1 MSDEQE
7 SMSVVK
13 DIYKTFQ
20 EGRVEPH
27 SFLVGQ
33 MNKNM
38 QEV

>member
-1 MSDEQE
+1 MSDERK
-7 SMSVVK
+7 SMLVVK
-13 DIYKTFQ
+13 DIHKPFQ